1 MKKYKLNIPAALQ
14 QRNLTRR
21 ALAKRMK
28 VTEPS
33 VTSYIQGNPTIDKI
47 YAIAEALECSVLDL
61 FFPEES
67 DPAASPAATL
77 DPASSAPATS
87 APATSDPA
95 TSAPATSDPLADI
108 DFSDTLTQPTA
119 PTPPTPPTSPT
130 PTYTP
135 LHSPTPIVTLPVP
148 VLVTMPPIICPHCN
162 GVIVLTPDYIS
173 NDPPKDSEE

>member
-67 DPAASPAATL
+67 A
-77 DPASSAPATS
+77 
-87 APATSDPA
+87 PA

-108 DFSDTLTQPTA
+108 DFSDT
-119 PTPPTPPTSPT
+119 
-130 PTYTP
+130 
-135 LHSPTPIVTLPVP
+135 PIVSLPVP
-148 VLVTMPPIICPHCN
+148 VLVAMPPITCPHCN

-173 NDPPKDSEE
+173 TAPPKDSEE

>member
-67 DPAASPAATL
+67 PAAT
-77 DPASSAPATS
+77 SN
-87 APATSDPA
+87 PA

-108 DFSDTLTQPTA
+108 DFSDT
-119 PTPPTPPTSPT
+119 PT

-135 LHSPTPIVTLPVP
+135 LHSPTPILSVP
-148 VLVTMPPIICPHCN
+148 VLVTMPPITCPHCN

-173 NDPPKDSEE
+173 TAPPKDSEE

>member
-67 DPAASPAATL
+67 DPTTSPSATL
-77 DPASSAPATS
+77 DPATSFPDTSSPATL
-87 APATSDPA
+87 D
-95 TSAPATSDPLADI
+95 PATSDPLADI
-108 DFSDTLTQPTA
+108 DFSDT
-119 PTPPTPPTSPT
+119 PTPPTSPT

-135 LHSPTPIVTLPVP
+135 LHSPTPILSIPVP
-148 VLVTMPPIICPHCN
+148 VLVTMPPITCPHCK
-162 GVIVLTPDYIS
+162 GVIVPTPDYIS
-173 NDPPKDSEE
+173 TTPPKDSEE

>member
-67 DPAASPAATL
+67 PA
-77 DPASSAPATS
+77 ATS
-87 APATSDPA
+87 APAA
-95 TSAPATSDPLADI
+95 SAPATSDPLADI
-108 DFSDTLTQPTA
+108 DFSDTPTA
-119 PTPPTPPTSPT
+119 PTPPTPPTPPTSPT

-135 LHSPTPIVTLPVP
+135 LHSPTPILSVPVP
-148 VLVTMPPIICPHCN
+148 VLVTMPPITCPHCN

-173 NDPPKDSEE
+173 TAPPKDSEE

>member
-1 MKKYKLNIPAALQ
+1 MKKYKLNILAALQ

-67 DPAASPAATL
+67 SPAASPAATL
-77 DPASSAPATS
+77 DPATSSPATS
-87 APATSDPA
+87 S
-95 TSAPATSDPLADI
+95 PATSDPLADI
-108 DFSDTLTQPTA
+108 DFSD
-119 PTPPTPPTSPT
+119 
-130 PTYTP
+130 
-135 LHSPTPIVTLPVP
+135 SPTPIVTLPVP
-148 VLVTMPPIICPHCN
+148 VLVTMPPITCPHCN

-173 NDPPKDSEE
+173 TAPPKDSEE

>member
-67 DPAASPAATL
+67 PAAT
-77 DPASSAPATS
+77 SPAT
-87 APATSDPA
+87 TL
-95 TSAPATSDPLADI
+95 DPLADI
-108 DFSDTLTQPTA
+108 DFSDT
-119 PTPPTPPTSPT
+119 PTS
-130 PTYTP
+130 TYTP
-135 LHSPTPIVTLPVP
+135 LHSPTPIVTVPVP
-148 VLVTMPPIICPHCN
+148 VLVTMPPITCPHCN

-173 NDPPKDSEE
+173 TAPPKDSEE

>member
-67 DPAASPAATL
+67 PAATSPAAT
-77 DPASSAPATS
+77 SSSATS
-87 APATSDPA
+87 APATSD
-95 TSAPATSDPLADI
+95 PATSDPLADI
-108 DFSDTLTQPTA
+108 DFSDT
-119 PTPPTPPTSPT
+119 ST

-135 LHSPTPIVTLPVP
+135 LQHSPTPILSLPVP
-148 VLVTMPPIICPHCN
+148 VLVTMPPITCPHCN

-173 NDPPKDSEE
+173 TAPPKDPEE

>member
-67 DPAASPAATL
+67 PA
-77 DPASSAPATS
+77 ATS
-87 APATSDPA
+87 APT
-95 TSAPATSDPLADI
+95 TSDPLADI
-108 DFSDTLTQPTA
+108 DFSDT
-119 PTPPTPPTSPT
+119 PTS
-130 PTYTP
+130 TYTP
-135 LHSPTPIVTLPVP
+135 LQQPTPIVTVPVP
-148 VLVTMPPIICPHCN
+148 VLVTMPPITCPHCN

-173 NDPPKDSEE
+173 TAPPKDSEE

>member
-67 DPAASPAATL
+67 SPAASPAATL
-77 DPASSAPATS
+77 DPATSPAATS
-87 APATSDPA
+87 APT
-95 TSAPATSDPLADI
+95 TSDPLADI
-108 DFSDTLTQPTA
+108 DFSDT
-119 PTPPTPPTSPT
+119 PTPPTPPTSHT

-135 LHSPTPIVTLPVP
+135 LHSPTPILSVPVP
-148 VLVTMPPIICPHCN
+148 VLVTMPPITCPHCN

-173 NDPPKDSEE
+173 TAPPKDSEE

>member
-14 QRNLTRR
+14 QRNLNRR

-67 DPAASPAATL
+67 PATTSPAATL
-77 DPASSAPATS
+77 
-87 APATSDPA
+87 DPA

-108 DFSDTLTQPTA
+108 DFSDTPTSPTP

-135 LHSPTPIVTLPVP
+135 LQHSPTPIVTLPVP
-148 VLVTMPPIICPHCN
+148 VLVTMPPITCPHCN

-173 NDPPKDSEE
+173 TAPPKDSEE

>member
-67 DPAASPAATL
+67 PAATS
-77 DPASSAPATS
+77 PVTTPSPATS
-87 APATSDPA
+87 APATSD
-95 TSAPATSDPLADI
+95 PATSDPLADI
-108 DFSDTLTQPTA
+108 DFSDT
-119 PTPPTPPTSPT
+119 PTPPTPPTAPT
-130 PTYTP
+130 T
-135 LHSPTPIVTLPVP
+135 PTPILSIPVP

>member
-67 DPAASPAATL
+67 PA
-77 DPASSAPATS
+77 
-87 APATSDPA
+87 ATSDPA

-108 DFSDTLTQPTA
+108 DFSDT
-119 PTPPTPPTSPT
+119 PTPPTPPTTPTPPTSPT

-135 LHSPTPIVTLPVP
+135 LHSPTPILSVPVP
-148 VLVTMPPIICPHCN
+148 VLVTMPPITCPHCN

-173 NDPPKDSEE
+173 TAPPKDSEE

>member
-67 DPAASPAATL
+67 PAAT
-77 DPASSAPATS
+77 SSS
-87 APATSDPA
+87 ATSDPA
-95 TSAPATSDPLADI
+95 TSSPATSSPATSDPLAGI
-108 DFSDTLTQPTA
+108 DFSDT
-119 PTPPTPPTSPT
+119 PT

-148 VLVTMPPIICPHCN
+148 VLVPMPPLTGPHCH
-162 GVIVLTPDYIS
+162 GGIVCLPHFTSPA
-173 NDPPKDSEE
+173 PPPQAPRDE

>member
-67 DPAASPAATL
+67 PA
-77 DPASSAPATS
+77 ATS
-87 APATSDPA
+87 APATSSSTTSDP
-95 TSAPATSDPLADI
+95 TTSDPLADI
-108 DFSDTLTQPTA
+108 DFSDT
-119 PTPPTPPTSPT
+119 PT

-135 LHSPTPIVTLPVP
+135 LHSPTPFLSVPVP

>member
-67 DPAASPAATL
+67 
-77 DPASSAPATS
+77 APATS
-87 APATSDPA
+87 HAT
-95 TSAPATSDPLADI
+95 TLDPLADI
-108 DFSDTLTQPTA
+108 DSSDTPT
-119 PTPPTPPTSPT
+119 TPIPPTSPT
-130 PTYTP
+130 PI
-135 LHSPTPIVTLPVP
+135 LSVPVP
-148 VLVTMPPIICPHCN
+148 VLVTMPPITCPHCN

-173 NDPPKDSEE
+173 TAPPKDSEE

>member
-67 DPAASPAATL
+67 PAATS
-77 DPASSAPATS
+77 PATSAPSTPDPTTS
-87 APATSDPA
+87 APATS
-95 TSAPATSDPLADI
+95 SPATSDPLADI
-108 DFSDTLTQPTA
+108 DFSDT
-119 PTPPTPPTSPT
+119 PTS
-130 PTYTP
+130 TYTP
-135 LHSPTPIVTLPVP
+135 LQQPTPIVTVPVP
-148 VLVTMPPIICPHCN
+148 VLVTMPPITCPHCN

-173 NDPPKDSEE
+173 TAPPKDSEE

>member
-1 MKKYKLNIPAALQ
+1 MKNYKLNIPAALQ

-67 DPAASPAATL
+67 PA
-77 DPASSAPATS
+77 ATS
-87 APATSDPA
+87 APT
-95 TSAPATSDPLADI
+95 TSDPLADI
-108 DFSDTLTQPTA
+108 DFSDT
-119 PTPPTPPTSPT
+119 PTS
-130 PTYTP
+130 TYTP
-135 LHSPTPIVTLPVP
+135 LQQPTPIVTVPVP
-148 VLVTMPPIICPHCN
+148 VLVTMPPITCPHCN

-173 NDPPKDSEE
+173 TAPPKDSEE

>member
-67 DPAASPAATL
+67 APATL
-77 DPASSAPATS
+77 DPA
-87 APATSDPA
+87 TSD
-95 TSAPATSDPLADI
+95 SLAGI
-108 DFSDTLTQPTA
+108 DFSDT
-119 PTPPTPPTSPT
+119 PTS
-130 PTYTP
+130 TYTP
-135 LHSPTPIVTLPVP
+135 LQQPTPIVTVPVP
-148 VLVTMPPIICPHCN
+148 VLVTMPPITCPHCN

-173 NDPPKDSEE
+173 TAPPKDSEE

>member
-67 DPAASPAATL
+67 SPVTSSPAAT
-77 DPASSAPATS
+77 
-87 APATSDPA
+87 SD
-95 TSAPATSDPLADI
+95 PATSDPLADI
-108 DFSDTLTQPTA
+108 DFSDT

-135 LHSPTPIVTLPVP
+135 LHSPTPILSVPVP
-148 VLVTMPPIICPHCN
+148 VLVTMPPITCPHCN

-173 NDPPKDSEE
+173 TAPPKDSEE

>member
-47 YAIAEALECSVLDL
+47 YAIAEALECSVLAL
-61 FFPEES
+61 FSPEES
-67 DPAASPAATL
+67 PAAIS
-77 DPASSAPATS
+77 PATS
-87 APATSDPA
+87 APSTSDPA
-95 TSAPATSDPLADI
+95 TSSPTTSDPLAGI
-108 DFSDTLTQPTA
+108 DFSDT
-119 PTPPTPPTSPT
+119 PTPPTPPTTPTPPTSPT
-130 PTYTP
+130 PP
-135 LHSPTPIVTLPVP
+135 LHSPTPIVTVPVP
-148 VLVTMPPIICPHCN
+148 VLVTMPPITCPHCN

-173 NDPPKDSEE
+173 TAPPKDSEE

>member
-67 DPAASPAATL
+67 EPATSSPTT
-77 DPASSAPATS
+77 SSPATS
-87 APATSDPA
+87 APTTSSPA
-95 TSAPATSDPLADI
+95 TLDPATSDPLAGI
-108 DFSDTLTQPTA
+108 DFSDTPTLPTA
-119 PTPPTPPTSPT
+119 PTPPTSPT

-135 LHSPTPIVTLPVP
+135 LHSPTPILSVPVP
-148 VLVTMPPIICPHCN
+148 VLVTMPPITCPHCN

-173 NDPPKDSEE
+173 TAPPKDSEE

>member
-67 DPAASPAATL
+67 PTAAL
-77 DPASSAPATS
+77 DPL
-87 APATSDPA
+87 SDV
-95 TSAPATSDPLADI
+95 
-108 DFSDTLTQPTA
+108 DFSDA
-119 PTPPTPPTSPT
+119 PTPSAPSEEDDQSTVLGTFAAEQAPPASTSQYP
-130 PTYTP
+130 Y
-135 LHSPTPIVTLPVP
+135 SFVPVP
-148 VLVTMPPIICPHCN
+148 ILVTMPPITCPHCN
-162 GVIVLTPDYIS
+162 EVIVLTPNYIS
-173 NDPPKDSEE
+173 TPLPKDSEE

>member
-67 DPAASPAATL
+67 PAATSPAAETVRETL
-77 DPASSAPATS
+77 AASSDQLDVVRALNVA
-87 APATSDPA
+87 
-95 TSAPATSDPLADI
+95 
-108 DFSDTLTQPTA
+108 
-119 PTPPTPPTSPT
+119 
-130 PTYTP
+130 
-135 LHSPTPIVTLPVP
+135 V
-148 VLVTMPPIICPHCN
+148 
-162 GVIVLTPDYIS
+162 
-173 NDPPKDSEE
+173 

>member
-67 DPAASPAATL
+67 PAATSPAATL
-77 DPASSAPATS
+77 
-87 APATSDPA
+87 DPA
-95 TSAPATSDPLADI
+95 TSAPATSDPLADV
-108 DFSDTLTQPTA
+108 DFSDTP
-119 PTPPTPPTSPT
+119 PPPTPPLSPT
-130 PTYTP
+130 PTYAP

-148 VLVTMPPIICPHCN
+148 VLVTMPPITCPHCN

-173 NDPPKDSEE
+173 TTPTKDSEE

>member
-67 DPAASPAATL
+67 PAAA
-77 DPASSAPATS
+77 
-87 APATSDPA
+87 SDPA
-95 TSAPATSDPLADI
+95 TSPPATSDPLAGI
-108 DFSDTLTQPTA
+108 DFSDT

-135 LHSPTPIVTLPVP
+135 LHSPTPILSVPVP
-148 VLVTMPPIICPHCN
+148 VLVTMPPITCPHCN

-173 NDPPKDSEE
+173 TAPPKDSEE

>member
-67 DPAASPAATL
+67 EPATSSPAATL
-77 DPASSAPATS
+77 DPATSS
-87 APATSDPA
+87 PA

-108 DFSDTLTQPTA
+108 DFSDT
-119 PTPPTPPTSPT
+119 
-130 PTYTP
+130 
-135 LHSPTPIVTLPVP
+135 PTPIVTLPVP

>member
-67 DPAASPAATL
+67 PAAT
-77 DPASSAPATS
+77 SHAT
-87 APATSDPA
+87 TL
-95 TSAPATSDPLADI
+95 DPLADI
-108 DFSDTLTQPTA
+108 DFSDT
-119 PTPPTPPTSPT
+119 PTS
-130 PTYTP
+130 TYTP
-135 LHSPTPIVTLPVP
+135 LQQPTPIVTVPVP
-148 VLVTMPPIICPHCN
+148 VLVTMPPITCPHCN

-173 NDPPKDSEE
+173 TAPPKDSEE

>member
-67 DPAASPAATL
+67 PA
-77 DPASSAPATS
+77 
-87 APATSDPA
+87 
-95 TSAPATSDPLADI
+95 ATSDPLADI
-108 DFSDTLTQPTA
+108 DFSDT
-119 PTPPTPPTSPT
+119 PTS
-130 PTYTP
+130 TYTP
-135 LHSPTPIVTLPVP
+135 LQQPTPIVTVPVP
-148 VLVTMPPIICPHCN
+148 VLVTMPPITCPHCN

-173 NDPPKDSEE
+173 TAPPKDSEE

>member
-67 DPAASPAATL
+67 PAATSPAASPAATL
-77 DPASSAPATS
+77 DPATL
-87 APATSDPA
+87 D
-95 TSAPATSDPLADI
+95 PATSDPLADI
-108 DFSDTLTQPTA
+108 DFSDT
-119 PTPPTPPTSPT
+119 PTS
-130 PTYTP
+130 TYTP
-135 LHSPTPIVTLPVP
+135 LQQPTPIVTVPVP
-148 VLVTMPPIICPHCN
+148 VLVTMPPITCPHCN

-173 NDPPKDSEE
+173 TAPPKDSEE

>member
-67 DPAASPAATL
+67 APATSPAATL
-77 DPASSAPATS
+77 DPTTSFPATS
-87 APATSDPA
+87 S
-95 TSAPATSDPLADI
+95 PATSDPLADI
-108 DFSDTLTQPTA
+108 DFSDT
-119 PTPPTPPTSPT
+119 PTPPIAPTPPTSPT

-135 LHSPTPIVTLPVP
+135 LHSPTPILSLPVP
-148 VLVTMPPIICPHCN
+148 VLVTMPPITCPHCN

-173 NDPPKDSEE
+173 TAPPKDPEE

>member
-67 DPAASPAATL
+67 PAAT
-77 DPASSAPATS
+77 SSS
-87 APATSDPA
+87 A

-108 DFSDTLTQPTA
+108 DFSDT
-119 PTPPTPPTSPT
+119 PTPPTPPTTPTPPTSPT

-135 LHSPTPIVTLPVP
+135 LHSPTPILSVPVP

>member
-61 FFPEES
+61 FFPEEP
-67 DPAASPAATL
+67 PAATSPAATL
-77 DPASSAPATS
+77 

-95 TSAPATSDPLADI
+95 TSAPATSAPTTSDPLADI
-108 DFSDTLTQPTA
+108 DFSDT
-119 PTPPTPPTSPT
+119 PTPPIAPTPPTSPT

-135 LHSPTPIVTLPVP
+135 LHSPTPILSVPVP
-148 VLVTMPPIICPHCN
+148 VLVTMPPITCPHCN

-173 NDPPKDSEE
+173 TAPPQDSEE

>member
-67 DPAASPAATL
+67 PAAT
-77 DPASSAPATS
+77 SSST
-87 APATSDPA
+87 
-95 TSAPATSDPLADI
+95 TSAPATSDPLVDI
-108 DFSDTLTQPTA
+108 DFSDT
-119 PTPPTPPTSPT
+119 PTPPT

-135 LHSPTPIVTLPVP
+135 LHSPTPILSVPVP

>member
-67 DPAASPAATL
+67 PAAA
-77 DPASSAPATS
+77 
-87 APATSDPA
+87 SDPA
-95 TSAPATSDPLADI
+95 TSPATSSSATSSSATSSPATSDPLADI
-108 DFSDTLTQPTA
+108 DFSDT

-135 LHSPTPIVTLPVP
+135 LHSPTPILSVPVP
-148 VLVTMPPIICPHCN
+148 VLVTMPPITCPHCN

-173 NDPPKDSEE
+173 TAPPKDSEE

>member
-61 FFPEES
+61 FFPE
-67 DPAASPAATL
+67 
-77 DPASSAPATS
+77 
-87 APATSDPA
+87 
-95 TSAPATSDPLADI
+95 
-108 DFSDTLTQPTA
+108 
-119 PTPPTPPTSPT
+119 
-130 PTYTP
+130 
-135 LHSPTPIVTLPVP
+135 
-148 VLVTMPPIICPHCN
+148 
-162 GVIVLTPDYIS
+162 
-173 NDPPKDSEE
+173 

>member
-67 DPAASPAATL
+67 TPATSPAAT
-77 DPASSAPATS
+77 ST
-87 APATSDPA
+87 PATSDPA
-95 TSAPATSDPLADI
+95 TSDPATSDPLAGI
-108 DFSDTLTQPTA
+108 DFSDTPTPPTA
-119 PTPPTPPTSPT
+119 PTTPTPPTSPT

-135 LHSPTPIVTLPVP
+135 LHSPTPILSVPVP

-162 GVIVLTPDYIS
+162 SVIVLTPDYIS

>member
-67 DPAASPAATL
+67 PA
-77 DPASSAPATS
+77 ATS
-87 APATSDPA
+87 APATSSP
-95 TSAPATSDPLADI
+95 TTSDPLADI
-108 DFSDTLTQPTA
+108 DFSDT
-119 PTPPTPPTSPT
+119 PTPPIAPTPPTSPT

-135 LHSPTPIVTLPVP
+135 LHSPTPIVTVPVP
-148 VLVTMPPIICPHCN
+148 VLVTMPPITCPHCN

-173 NDPPKDSEE
+173 TAPPKDSEE

>member
-67 DPAASPAATL
+67 
-77 DPASSAPATS
+77 APT
-87 APATSDPA
+87 TSDPA
-95 TSAPATSDPLADI
+95 TSSPATSDPTTSDPLAGI
-108 DFSDTLTQPTA
+108 DFSDT

-148 VLVTMPPIICPHCN
+148 VLVTMPPITCPHCN

-173 NDPPKDSEE
+173 TAPPKDSEE

>member
-67 DPAASPAATL
+67 SPAASPVTTL
-77 DPASSAPATS
+77 DLATS
-87 APATSDPA
+87 PTTSAPA

-108 DFSDTLTQPTA
+108 DFSDTPTPPTA
-119 PTPPTPPTSPT
+119 PTTPTPPTSPT

-135 LHSPTPIVTLPVP
+135 LHSPTPILSVPVP
-148 VLVTMPPIICPHCN
+148 VLVTMPPITCPHCN

-173 NDPPKDSEE
+173 TAPPKDSEE